1 MSLRR
6 VGFVALISV
15 VLAVVALAADVS
27 GKWTSDINTPM
38 GMIKYSYDF
47 QVDGTTLTGT
57 AASEFGSTKITDGKI
72 SGEDITF
79 VEPLNFDGQ
88 EIRIVYKCK
97 LAGEEIKC
105 TRDVAGFDTSEIV
118 IKRAQ

>member
-6 VGFVALISV
+6 VGIVAFIVL
-15 VLAVVALAADVS
+15 VLAAFALAAEVS
-27 GKWTSDINTPM
+27 GKWASDINTPM
-38 GMIKYSYDF
+38 GMIKYTYDF

-57 AASEFGSTKITDGKI
+57 AASEFGSTKISDGKI
-72 SGEDITF
+72 SGDDISF

-88 EIRIVYKCK
+88 EIRITYTCK

-105 TRDVAGFDTSEIV
+105 TREVAGFDTSEIV